1 MISIGFQ
8 KTQRLLR
15 NDLQMIPKFTNRL
28 KLLRQPAVPVDNLKV
43 QHQLAKKFLHVTIW
57 QVYNETTAEASR
69 MIWLLFHANKADLHA
84 FKFTQKAK
92 CTAGNISEVKILERD
107 RQ

>member
-28 KLLRQPAVPVDNLKV
+28 KLRQPVDNLKV